1 MDGLSGLLGRWSA
14 GMGPSHRCTS
24 RRRTRQVQERSSW
37 STYRWTRQS
46 VPQPSGLATAQL
58 HCHPHYA
65 RPVPLR
71 ACPSHG
77 RQSPHTASPGSPKG
91 PPVLS
96 RHCNLVPAASD
107 LTPRSVDGVCK
118 GVARAHVRQPHRRCC
133 VLPARTLHRADVLV
147 CHRIDAGDRTCRQ
160 ACGLEIGEKCAL
172 RLARGLRCIA
182 R

>member
-1 MDGLSGLLGRWSA
+1 MDCLVCWDVG
-14 GMGPSHRCTS
+14 
-24 RRRTRQVQERSSW
+24 RQVWDRHIAAHPEEGRG
-37 STYRWTRQS
+37 RCRKDLRG
-46 VPQPSGLATAQL
+46 VPTDGPGRVYHSPSDSLPVAQL

-77 RQSPHTASPGSPKG
+77 QQSPHTASPGSPKG